1 MIVTIVAKTRQRRG
15 ACVGGITADGRS
27 VRLIAADAAFN
38 EHHNL
43 EYEVG
48 QTWEIDA
55 DPARDIIPPHV
66 ENVVVRHK
74 RPLAPAADLVRLIET
89 HMPPAVGGP
98 EVLYEGLLQAGSH
111 GALYIGRE
119 GIPPYSTT
127 FWRPDRPLTRDTSS
141 KRIHYRYPTDDGHRS
156 LTFVGFQEPPEV
168 IPAGTLVRVSL
179 AHWWRPEEHP
189 EEEVRCY
196 AQLSGWMA
204 HPLPNPRP
212 RGGEGI
218 EDTRPNPSPKGAGMD
233 AARGVLKRVFGYD
246 AFRPLQEEII
256 ANVLAKRDS
265 LAVMPTGSGKSLC
278 YQLPALLSP
287 GLTVVV
293 SPLISLMEDQVL
305 QLHEL
310 GVAAAYLN
318 STLTYDEY
326 VTITRRVAAG
336 QVKLLYT
343 APETLL
349 RPETLALLDNCRV
362 DCLTIDEAHC
372 ISEWGH
378 DFRPEYRQLA
388 AVRRR
393 LSGAV
398 CLAVT
403 ATATERVRGDIRNSL
418 GIADAAVFISS
429 FDRENLFLAVEA
441 RFDALG
447 QTLAFLESH
456 RDQSGIIYCMT
467 RKSVDA
473 LTAQLNAHGWNAL
486 PYHAGLDT
494 ATRQANQRRF
504 TYDEAP
510 IIVATVA
517 FGMGINKS
525 NVRFVLHY
533 DLPKDL
539 ESYYQQIGRAGR
551 DGLRADCLLLFS
563 SQDVFTINFL
573 IDQGD
578 PAQRPGAMARL
589 QAMLGYAESDL
600 CRRRPLLAYFGEA
613 AARDTCDTCDNCT
626 ADSGENVDLTV
637 AAQKFLSCV
646 KRTGEVFGAG
656 HVIDVLRGSR
666 AAAVLSRGHEQ
677 LSTYN
682 IGSEYSRKEWQ
693 QLARQFIQKGLLKQ
707 DMEHGSLKLTARGW
721 DVLRGEPFHGAPPA
735 ADRATRP
742 TAAPT
747 DYDVDLFAQ
756 LRALRA
762 ELAAAAGVPPYVI
775 FHDSALGEMA
785 SYYPQSAE
793 ALGQMQGVGAVKLAR
808 YGEAFLRVI
817 RAYCEP
823 RGLAEK
829 PKVVALTR
837 TTRVP
842 ANGKTRRDEVI
853 DLYQQGR
860 GVGEIAEIF
869 NVKPSTVVGHLWDA
883 LQAGAMVEPEPLLAA
898 CTLSAE
904 KRERVLEQFERLGAD
919 FLRPVYDALGE
930 TVEWDQLHLLR
941 LYYVL
946 TAVGGAAP
954 KRDNTVQ
961 RVFSLGESGDTSNV
975 PELIAALNHENGN
988 VRRIAASALGKLRDK
1003 RAVEPLIT
1011 LLMNEEGPQV
1021 RQYAVKAL
1029 GSIGDPRAT
1038 ALLDGIAKDEQ
1049 EMDYTRAAAR
1059 KALERV

>member
-1 MIVTIVAKTRQRRG
+1 
-15 ACVGGITADGRS
+15 
-27 VRLIAADAAFN
+27 
-38 EHHNL
+38 
-43 EYEVG
+43 
-48 QTWEIDA
+48 
-55 DPARDIIPPHV
+55 
-66 ENVVVRHK
+66 
-74 RPLAPAADLVRLIET
+74 
-89 HMPPAVGGP
+89 
-98 EVLYEGLLQAGSH
+98 
-111 GALYIGRE
+111 
-119 GIPPYSTT
+119 
-127 FWRPDRPLTRDTSS
+127 
-141 KRIHYRYPTDDGHRS
+141 
-156 LTFVGFQEPPEV
+156 
-168 IPAGTLVRVSL
+168 
-179 AHWWRPEEHP
+179 
-189 EEEVRCY
+189 
-196 AQLSGWMA
+196 
-204 HPLPNPRP
+204 
-212 RGGEGI
+212 
-218 EDTRPNPSPKGAGMD
+218 
-233 AARGVLKRVFGYD
+233 
-246 AFRPLQEEII
+246 LQEEII

-278 YQLPALLSP
+278 YQLPALLFP

-293 SPLISLMEDQVL
+293 SPLISLMEDQVM
-305 QLHEL
+305 QLREL

-318 STLTYDEY
+318 SSLAYDEY
-326 VTITRRVAAG
+326 VTISRRVAAG
-336 QVKLLYT
+336 QIKLLYT

-349 RPETLALLDNCRV
+349 RPETLALLDGCRI

-393 LSGAV
+393 FAGAV

-403 ATATERVRGDIRNSL
+403 ATATERVRGDIRDSL

-429 FDRENLFLAVEA
+429 FDRENLFLAVEP
-441 RFDALG
+441 RVDALG
-447 QTLAFLESH
+447 QTLAFLEAH

-467 RKSVDA
+467 RKTVDA
-473 LTAQLNAHGWNAL
+473 LAAQLVAHGWNAL

-494 ATRQANQRRF
+494 ATRTAHQRRF

-510 IIVATVA
+510 IVVATIA

-589 QAMLGYAESDL
+589 QAMLGYAESDQ

-613 AARDTCDTCDNCT
+613 ATRDTCDTCDNCT
-626 ADSGENVDLTV
+626 AGSGENVDLTV

-666 AAAVLSRGHEQ
+666 AAAVLSRGHER

-682 IGSEYSRKEWQ
+682 IGGEYSRKEWQ

-707 DMEHGSLKLTARGW
+707 DMEHGSLKLTTRGW
-721 DVLRGEPFHGAPPA
+721 EVMRGEAFHGAPPA
-735 ADRATRP
+735 ADRVARP
-742 TAAPT
+742 TAAPA
-747 DYDVDLFAQ
+747 DYDAELFAQ

-793 ALGQMQGVGAVKLAR
+793 ALSRMQGVGATKLAR
-808 YGEAFLRVI
+808 YGDAFLRVI

-829 PKVVALTR
+829 PKAVPLTK

-842 ANGKTRRDEVI
+842 ANGKTRRDEVL
-853 DLYQQGR
+853 DLYQSGR
-860 GVGEIAEIF
+860 GVAEIADIF
-869 NVKPSTVVGHLWDA
+869 NIKPATVTNHLWEA
-883 LQAGAMVEPEPLLAA
+883 LKDGATVAPEPLLAN
-898 CTLSAE
+898 CTLPAE
-904 KRERVLEQFERLGAD
+904 QQARVLEAFERLGAD

-930 TVEWDQLHLLR
+930 MVGWDELHLLR
-941 LYYVL
+941 LYFV
-946 TAVGGAAP
+946 
-954 KRDNTVQ
+954 
-961 RVFSLGESGDTSNV
+961 
-975 PELIAALNHENGN
+975 
-988 VRRIAASALGKLRDK
+988 ASAW
-1003 RAVEPLIT
+1003 
-1011 LLMNEEGPQV
+1011 
-1021 RQYAVKAL
+1021 
-1029 GSIGDPRAT
+1029 GSAS
-1038 ALLDGIAKDEQ
+1038 
-1049 EMDYTRAAAR
+1049 AAR
-1059 KALERV
+1059 S